1 MQVVEEIIDLRSF
14 PRSVFQLVKYLAA
27 WPPPVKDGQTV
38 IADNILLLNPD
49 HAIALQC
56 ILISER
62 LQLGR
67 ICLHFPFDV
76 PLHALMC
83 IDATLCERM
92 TSKRKLRRC
101 SDLCLA
107 RREPK
112 MLGMNGGPMLSDCS
126 GRRVWMS

>member
-1 MQVVEEIIDLRSF
+1 
-14 PRSVFQLVKYLAA
+14 VKYLAA

-38 IADNILLLNPD
+38 IADNILLLNAN
-49 HAIALQC
+49 HMIALQC

-62 LQLGR
+62 RQRGR

-76 PLHALMC
+76 PRHALMC

-92 TSKRKLRRC
+92 TSKRTQRRC
-101 SDLCLA
+101 SGLCFA

-112 MLGMNGGPMLSDCS
+112 MLGMDGGPILSDRS